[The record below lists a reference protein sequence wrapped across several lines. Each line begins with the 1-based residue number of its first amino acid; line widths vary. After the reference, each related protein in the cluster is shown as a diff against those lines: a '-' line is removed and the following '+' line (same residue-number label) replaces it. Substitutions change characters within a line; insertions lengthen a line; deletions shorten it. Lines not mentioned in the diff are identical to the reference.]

1 MTRGIIPDE
10 NPSNLQEQLLLE
22 DAKAGN
28 GIPIQGGMAEPLGDA
43 PQLVTHYGGNPE
55 DWVKMSGIQTKIID
69 GMIVQIHWFTN
80 IQNNQTVEF
89 KFKRT
94 YPKIAPK
101 NQ

>member
-1 MTRGIIPDE
+1 MNRGIIPDE
-10 NPSNLQEQLLLE
+10 KPSNLIEQLLLA

-28 GIPIQGGMAEPLGDA
+28 GIPIQGGIAEPLGDA
-43 PQLVTHYGGNPE
+43 PRLIANYGGNLE
-55 DWVKMSGIQTKIID
+55 DWVKMSSTQTKIIN
-69 GMIVQIHWFTN
+69 GIIVQVHWFKN